1 MGGCQKMRSV
11 CLIGKDNVNWS
22 VDQDRNNFERAL
34 KELEYPLRGFSADT
48 FLLVWWSYALS
59 KKYQLLKKI
68 FPNKTWIGVITD
80 DLYHQEKQF
89 LKCNKVIDFW
99 IYANTYQKEF
109 LKDHRI
115 SENNMFYCPFYVNE
129 KVFKD
134 SKKTRMQLCKTLD
147 IPYSKIKDRFLI
159 GSFQRDSLGTDL
171 TKQKWQKNPELLIK
185 ILKDL
190 DGDKFVLVLAGPRR
204 HYIINKCIRNNIPYI
219 FIGDNDLV
227 KKNKDDIKENTLNLS
242 RIALLY
248 NLIDLYIVTS
258 KSEGGPKAII
268 ESSISKKS
276 ILSTVVGMAPDLLIK
291 ESLCYSK
298 QEFVSKIERLIKD
311 PDFKKKIINE
321 NYKRVSKINNWRS
334 FKKRVDDIICKAKK

>member
-1 MGGCQKMRSV
+1 MRSV

-227 KKNKDDIKENTLNLS
+227 KKNKDDIKKLARREKVWEI
-242 RIALLY
+242 RR
-248 NLIDLYIVTS
+248 
-258 KSEGGPKAII
+258 
-268 ESSISKKS
+268 KKWG
-276 ILSTVVGMAPDLLIK
+276 L
-291 ESLCYSK
+291 
-298 QEFVSKIERLIKD
+298 
-311 PDFKKKIINE
+311 
-321 NYKRVSKINNWRS
+321 
-334 FKKRVDDIICKAKK
+334 